1 MNRKELNMKEKQ
13 EETVQSKL
21 ASYLLGGEEA
31 LEKYDTK
38 VGYMLSWLTDY
49 NQDYVEDNLFRV
61 LKEKLDRNVLDTI
74 IEMRAKRWLK
84 YRPLDIE
91 RCPMFI
97 IKKEHKKEG
106 IKVVIEIE
114 PYGSN

>member
-1 MNRKELNMKEKQ
+1 MKEME

-31 LEKYDTK
+31 YEKYETK

-49 NQDYVEDNLFRV
+49 NQDYVEDNLYRV
-61 LKEKLDRNVLDTI
+61 LREKLDTSIMDTI
-74 IEMRAKRWLK
+74 IEMGVNKRWLTFK
-84 YRPLDIE
+84 PLDID
-91 RCPMFI
+91 RCPMFMIVKVLTDEGTKVI
-97 IKKEHKKEG
+97 IQ
-106 IKVVIEIE
+106 IE

>member
-1 MNRKELNMKEKQ
+1 ME

-31 LEKYDTK
+31 YEKYETK

-49 NQDYVEDNLFRV
+49 NQDYVEDNLYRV
-61 LKEKLDRNVLDTI
+61 LREKLDTSIMDTI
-74 IEMRAKRWLK
+74 IEMGVNKRWLTFK
-84 YRPLDIE
+84 PLDID
-91 RCPMFI
+91 RCPMFMIVKVLTDEGTKVI
-97 IKKEHKKEG
+97 IQ
-106 IKVVIEIE
+106 IE